1 MSTFCYNKIG
11 GNAMNTVG
19 KNKTMRTANEK
30 EVVVKRYLAGE
41 SPKKIAQEINST
53 GKMIR
58 EWAYKYQENGI
69 EGLKSKTG
77 KFSKKHE
84 HMGLHQL
91 PFLPKRLHLYSTNML
106 FHLSD
111 LQ

>member
-41 SPKKIAQEINST
+41 
-53 GKMIR
+53 
-58 EWAYKYQENGI
+58 
-69 EGLKSKTG
+69 
-77 KFSKKHE
+77 
-84 HMGLHQL
+84 
-91 PFLPKRLHLYSTNML
+91 
-106 FHLSD
+106 
-111 LQ
+111 